1 MSSKQRRRVA
11 QILKTGKPNLEH
23 FAGKTPEWL
32 SKQFEIDNHTR
43 YIRRNGDLMGERA
56 RKIRQLFE
64 QGYRTEKLEALAV
77 QFENLKAQAKSVSTR
92 GDCERFYKDNN
103 YHETVKYLLDHLGHE
118 LAFVP
123 GALEHWNKTTQ
134 LDRFGFDENG
144 KIVRTTGT
152 SLVIEILGT
161 SLVVEIL
168 GSHGQCH
175 EMVDIV
181 NKLSSPMNSHSS

>member
-1 MSSKQRRRVA
+1 MSSKQRRRVV
-11 QILKTGKPNLEH
+11 QILKTGKPNLEY
-23 FAGKTPEWL
+23 FDGKTPEWL
-32 SKQFEIDNHTR
+32 SKQFDIYNHTHF
-43 YIRRNGDLMGERA
+43 IHSNGDLMGERA

-64 QGYRTEKLEALAV
+64 QGYRTEKFEALAV
-77 QFENLKAQAKSVSTR
+77 QFEELNAQAKSVRTR

-103 YHETVKYLLDHLGHE
+103 YHERVKYLLDHLAQE

-152 SLVIEILGT
+152 S
-161 SLVVEIL
+161 
-168 GSHGQCH
+168 
-175 EMVDIV
+175 
-181 NKLSSPMNSHSS
+181 